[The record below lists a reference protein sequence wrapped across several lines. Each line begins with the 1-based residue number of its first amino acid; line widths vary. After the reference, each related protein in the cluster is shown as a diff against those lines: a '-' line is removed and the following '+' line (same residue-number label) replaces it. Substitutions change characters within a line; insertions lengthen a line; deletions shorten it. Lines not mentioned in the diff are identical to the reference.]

1 MGDAICMSQYIPQSG
16 QDLLSLP
23 DFHDDGDLFDDG
35 DTALVAHPRR
45 RRVLILLS
53 IILLAVLIIGGVWF
67 IKYRT
72 HVVYQTKKVVQND
85 LVITVNAA
93 GSLHTNIYT
102 VNFMGSGVLAAI
114 NVAVGQHVSKDQILA
129 TIDPTSL
136 QNALNEAQGNVAVA
150 QTVLDNAN
158 ANYAVILAAY
168 QTSKAP
174 STISISG
181 NGASHA
187 DATSDVSPTV
197 TPETNVVQ
205 VTEALG
211 QIKLAQK
218 ALALAQAEVDT
229 AKYNLNNTI
238 LKAPHAGTIAM
249 LNGTVGAEPDATF
262 IQIVDLSALQL
273 QANVK
278 EANIG
283 AIVVGDAVSFSV
295 DAYPGQSFNGNVVT
309 ISPLGQLNSGVVTYP
324 VWITLL
330 SAVPASIHLLPEMT
344 VSAAIVTQERT
355 GVLLVPASALA
366 FAQTAPAN
374 LSSIDHA
381 QIHAAFNK
389 ANAMA
394 QNQQQDVSQENPLP
408 AVVLERSVYDKIVAI
423 PIVVG
428 LTNGSEYE
436 VLDGLSVNAV
446 VLVGAQT
453 SSN

>member
-1 MGDAICMSQYIPQSG
+1 MGDAIYMSQHVPQSG
-16 QDLLSLP
+16 EELFSLP
-23 DFHDDGDLFDDG
+23 NFHDDGDLFDD

-72 HVVYQTKKVVQND
+72 HVVYQTQKVVQND
-85 LVITVNAA
+85 LVITVNAT

-102 VNFMGSGVLAAI
+102 VNFMGSGILAAI

-168 QTSKAP
+168 QTSKAS
-174 STISISG
+174 STSSISG
-181 NGASHA
+181 DGASHA
-187 DATSDVSPTV
+187 DATSDVSPTAM
-197 TPETNVVQ
+197 PETNTVQ

-249 LNGTVGAEPDATF
+249 LNGTVGAEPGATF
-262 IQIVDLSALQL
+262 IQIVDPSALQL

-295 DAYPGQSFNGNVVT
+295 DAYPGQSFNGNVIT

-344 VSAAIVTQERT
+344 VHAAIVTQERT

-389 ANAMA
+389 ANAMV